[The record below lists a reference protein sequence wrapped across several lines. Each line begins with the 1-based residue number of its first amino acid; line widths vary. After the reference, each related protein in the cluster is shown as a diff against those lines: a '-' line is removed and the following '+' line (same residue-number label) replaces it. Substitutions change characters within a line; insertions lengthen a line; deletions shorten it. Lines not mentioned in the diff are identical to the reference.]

1 MKFEK
6 GDLVRIKEDTAV
18 YDMLESAS
26 NVGIVVSSA
35 ILMLIHIYE
44 NGDKKE
50 FWAYD
55 IVVDGRKYKNIPEE
69 VLGEFCKN
77 EEDFE

>member
-1 MKFEK
+1 VKFEK

-55 IVVDGRKYKNIPEE
+55 IIVDGRKYKNIPEE
-69 VLGEFCKN
+69 VLEEFCKN